1 MGYMKT
7 NRERQ
12 AHFARVFWIDH
23 QLAANR
29 YPNARTI
36 AEHFEISMKTGQRT
50 LDFMRDQLRL
60 PLAYSPE
67 KRGWHYTEPTF
78 PFTGI
83 EITEGEL
90 LVLLLSERLARAY
103 KGTAIGKMI
112 EQVFAKVLNAMTN
125 TISIDI
131 NALTEAHSFETALTT
146 ELDEKTFRQIGRA
159 IIKRFCIEMT
169 YFTAGRGELTR
180 RKVDPLHLRN
190 YLGEWYLIAFDHLRG
205 EIRDF
210 HVGRIRELEA
220 SKEKFNWPEG
230 FDLQAY
236 LDSGFA
242 MFRGGKPIDVEFIF
256 DEYQS
261 RWMRERGKVHKTEE
275 REELPDG
282 RLRIRI
288 QVTALDG
295 VKRFCMQYG
304 AHVEIIAPEELR
316 QSIRAEI
323 KSMDAMYSNSLDEKR
338 GNQ

>member
-1 MGYMKT
+1 MKADK
-7 NRERQ
+7 ERHT
-12 AHFARVFWIDH
+12 HFARVFWITH
-23 QLAANR
+23 ELSTSR
-29 YPNARTI
+29 YPNARKI
-36 AEHFEISMKTGQRT
+36 AEHFEISNRTAQRT
-50 LDFMRDQLRL
+50 LEFMRDQLRL
-60 PLAYSPE
+60 PMEYSAQH
-67 KRGWHYTEPTF
+67 RGWYYTEPTF
-78 PFTGI
+78 SFTGI

-90 LVLLLSERLARAY
+90 LVLLLAERLARAY
-103 KGTAIGKMI
+103 KGTAIGNVI

-125 TISIDI
+125 IISIDI

-146 ELDEKTFRQIGRA
+146 ELDEKTFRHIGQA
-159 IIKRFCIEMT
+159 IIEGFSIHMT
-169 YFTAGRGELTR
+169 YFTAGRGEWTR

-210 HVGRIRELEA
+210 HVGRIKELEVT
-220 SKEKFNWPEG
+220 KEKFNRPEG

-242 MFRGGKPIDVEFIF
+242 MIRGGKLIDVEFIF

-316 QSIRAEI
+316 QSVREEVEGLRAL
-323 KSMDAMYSNSLDEKR
+323 YS
-338 GNQ
+338 